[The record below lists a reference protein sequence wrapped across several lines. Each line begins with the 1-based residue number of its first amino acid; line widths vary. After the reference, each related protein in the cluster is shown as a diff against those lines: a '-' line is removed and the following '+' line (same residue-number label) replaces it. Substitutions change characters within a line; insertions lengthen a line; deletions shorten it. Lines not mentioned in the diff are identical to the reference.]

1 MLTFIGKRVSL
12 ILDVLIRVFWLENT
26 LELRLSKGILTN
38 LIGDFLNVIS
48 TELAH
53 EGISFHGFVT
63 FFVGALTDLH
73 VNVAFRF
80 ESPLWLADL
89 ILEGSVGLLHKILTS
104 LKWLLSTLDT
114 LTFLK

>member
-12 ILDVLIRVFWLENT
+12 ILDVLISVFWLENT
-26 LELRLSKGILTN
+26 LELWLSKGIFTS

-48 TELAH
+48 TEHAH
-53 EGISFHGFVT
+53 EGGSFHGFVAL
-63 FFVGALTDLH
+63 FVGAKTDIH

-89 ILEGSVGLLHKILTS
+89 ILEGTVGLLHKILTS
-104 LKWLLSTLDT
+104 LEWLLSTLI
-114 LTFLK
+114 LTNLK